1 MLWDDVANNELVLKA
16 NLLEVDVWIW
26 LQWKYYIEMLLESR
40 SGNNVLYI
48 MKIEF
53 WKINR
58 F

>member
-53 WKINR
+53 WKINQ